1 MKLIAFCASFLM
13 LVATAEAQYAID
25 WFTVDG
31 GGGLSSGG
39 AYMLTGTIGQPDAAI
54 ASGGGYTLEG
64 GFWSGFASTPTEPV
78 PSLRIENHGASVTL
92 AWPAPATGFQLEEA
106 TTLTAATWTNV
117 NAVPTVVGGEQ
128 QVNQPLA
135 PTARFYRLRKP

>member
-1 MKLIAFCASFLM
+1 M
-13 LVATAEAQYAID
+13 LAATARAQYAID

-31 GGGLSSGG
+31 GGASSSGG
-39 AYMLTGTIGQPDAAI
+39 AYTLTGTIGQPDAAI
-54 ASGGGYTLEG
+54 ASGVSYTLEG

-78 PSLRIENHGASVTL
+78 PSLRIQNNGASVTL
-92 AWPAPATGFQLEEA
+92 AWPAPSTEFQLEEA

-117 NAVPTVVGGEQ
+117 NTAPTVVGGEQ

-135 PTARFYRLRKP
+135 PAGRFYRLRKP